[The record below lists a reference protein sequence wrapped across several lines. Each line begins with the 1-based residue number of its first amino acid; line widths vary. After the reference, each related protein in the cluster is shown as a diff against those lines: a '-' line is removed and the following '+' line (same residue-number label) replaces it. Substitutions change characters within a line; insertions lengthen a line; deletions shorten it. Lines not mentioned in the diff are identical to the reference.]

1 MFADRT
7 DIMNIVEYDPAWAM
21 QGLEIRAASGAGQ
34 YGSPAMIGRY
44 EDSLNQSQH
53 SGGGNYMRTQSPMAA
68 WFDSDVWLVRLHMII
83 SAVLCEIHAYQLY
96 FILSTCAF
104 DCRL

>member
-1 MFADRT
+1 MST
-7 DIMNIVEYDPAWAM
+7 IVDYDPAWAM
-21 QGLEIRAASGAGQ
+21 QGLEIRTAPGSGQ

-68 WFDSDVWLVRLHMII
+68 WFDSDVWSDFTSASVRL
-83 SAVLCEIHAYQLY
+83 Q
-96 FILSTCAF
+96 
-104 DCRL
+104 